1 MPKATN
7 TPTTGALTP
16 EPDAALS
23 NKTTGKR
30 AGAPASRSDR
40 VDGGKAPSTA
50 GGVSRAALKA
60 ATPLEA
66 QLVDTATAPSDS
78 KVKATVEFAA
88 TLNFEPM
95 SADVVK
101 ALPTREDFMTSA
113 GYAYAS
119 LVIGADML
127 TKSTGE
133 LVAAFRAADDGDG
146 AMAVGLLD
154 EVEGMRKWFADFA
167 SFLEVV
173 QARMIVA
180 ASHMALGTAQ

>member
-1 MPKATN
+1 MPRATTN
-7 TPTTGALTP
+7 APTP
-16 EPDAALS
+16 EPGPETATDA
-23 NKTTGKR
+23 KPGDT
-30 AGAPASRSDR
+30 
-40 VDGGKAPSTA
+40 STA
-50 GGVSRAALKA
+50 STDSR
-60 ATPLEA
+60 
-66 QLVDTATAPSDS
+66 
-78 KVKATVEFAA
+78 VKATVEFAA

-119 LVIGADML
+119 LVIGANML

-133 LVAAFRAADDGDG
+133 LVAAFRAADDDDG
-146 AMAVGLLD
+146 TMSVGLLD

-167 SFLEVV
+167 SVLEVV